1 MGENNFTQLQLTA
14 AEELTRL
21 GQVNF
26 MAPQLTAAEALVS
39 TGQLNF
45 TDVELR
51 AAEIKCAWP
60 NMSQEQRALAVVD
73 SMFNDERFRSANSFP
88 AAVNEQTV
96 LKDFFIN
103 SLRGGDIRLNPLNSS
118 NIRANYQTVLGGIT
132 KASMLLKYEQNFH
145 FPRQDAKDFYD
156 FNARYQLIAGT
167 FPLVEEKRLAL
178 FRSLKQHLGG
188 EDWQKVQAVL
198 MTTLN
203 NSLPMDH
210 DQWPDFER
218 DGAAN
223 FDDFINQVISPTL
236 AAVRASPDLE
246 NDMILYVTHLLELKD
261 KDFQAR
267 LQRKISDY
275 VTLLDQQ
282 TDEQLRNHGH
292 KRVLAG
298 LNGQDGGE
306 TFGDLNY
313 RLKNSLYDL
322 DDNAMNNPVLQE
334 RINFTYFCADPL
346 LCLLKGPDKLLNEIL
361 NGARDQHGRVLRQP
375 FGNIRAEV
383 RTLTDLVYANLPAE
397 QRVLDE
403 DFEASFATQGYGL
416 ADETNA
422 SNHKTVA
429 RLKRLYEI
437 VANSSG
443 HAAAA
448 QVLYRFGAENFERC
462 IDGKRDRVT
471 ELEKQYVYVAGG
483 AATHNDFEAKIGL
496 NLAKLFMDHRTEKL
510 RQAINTL
517 YDPNLHGRSAEPLTY
532 AWFRSHRALTLA
544 FGLPG
549 EYEEI
554 YYGANYHTQ
563 SITPLDFITKYF
575 QGGDVRGH
583 QSTGIYHM
591 EAFTVDKMANLVL
604 EEIKKSMGGLFDDVT
619 LDYMVNSDLAIRK
632 AYTDFQNHVD
642 VEAYENGFFK
652 DPRQSLRN
660 ALKPSVIK
668 KVLNRY
674 SYIYERDE
682 HDVWR

>member
-1 MGENNFTQLQLTA
+1 MT
-14 AEELTRL
+14 
-21 GQVNF
+21 
-26 MAPQLTAAEALVS
+26 
-39 TGQLNF
+39 
-45 TDVELR
+45 
-51 AAEIKCAWP
+51 
-60 NMSQEQRALAVVD
+60 QEQRMLAVVD
-73 SMFNDERFRSANSFP
+73 SMFNDRHYRSANGFP
-88 AAVNEQTV
+88 AAANEQTI
-96 LKDFFIN
+96 LKDF
-103 SLRGGDIRLNPLNSS
+103 LCELVRGGHIRVNPFHNVCT
-118 NIRANYQTVLGGIT
+118 NIRVFNVQVLGAT
-132 KASMLLKYEQNFH
+132 QKAFALLKYERDLH
-145 FPRQDAKDFYD
+145 MTRRDAKIFYD
-156 FNARYQLIAGT
+156 FKASYQSVQGN
-167 FPLVEEKRLAL
+167 FPLVEEKLLMLFHAL
-178 FRSLKQHLGG
+178 RTRFTVETWEEVIGVLFPILNHSLGL
-188 EDWQKVQAVL
+188 
-198 MTTLN
+198 
-203 NSLPMDH
+203 DH
-210 DQWPDFER
+210 DEWPDFER
-218 DGAAN
+218 DATAT
-223 FDDFINQVISPTL
+223 FDAFINHVISPAL
-236 AAVRASPDLE
+236 NAVRGSADLE
-246 NDMILYVTHLLELKD
+246 NAMIPYVTHLLELKD
-261 KDFQAR
+261 KDFQVR
-267 LQRKISDY
+267 LQHKISDY
-275 VTLLDQQ
+275 VTLLGQQ

-292 KRVLAG
+292 KKVLAG
-298 LNGQDGGE
+298 LNGQDGRE
-306 TFGDLNY
+306 TFRDLDY

-383 RTLTDLVYANLPAE
+383 RALTDLVYANLPAE
-397 QRVLDE
+397 QRVLDA
-403 DFEASFATQGYGL
+403 DFGASFATQGYGL

-422 SNHKTVA
+422 DNPKTVA

-483 AATHNDFEAKIGL
+483 VATHNDFEAKIGL

-517 YDPNLHGRSAEPLTY
+517 YDPNLHHRSAEPLTY

-554 YYGANYHTQ
+554 HYGADYHTE

-575 QGGDVRGH
+575 QGGVVRGH

-591 EAFTVDKMANLVL
+591 EAFTVDKMANLIL
-604 EEIKKSMGGLFDDVT
+604 EEIKKSMGGLFDDNT
-619 LDYMVNSDLAIRK
+619 LDYMINSNLSIRK

-642 VEAYENGFFK
+642 VEAYENDFFK
-652 DPRQSLRN
+652 DPRQSLRD
-660 ALKPSVIK
+660 ALKPAAIK
-668 KVLNRY
+668 QVLNRY
-674 SYIYERDE
+674 GYIYQRDE
-682 HDVWR
+682 QDVWR